1 MAKQLN
7 VSLAFTANTN
17 EAIASIKNLQKELNG
32 LATGT
37 KLKSS
42 GITELTPE
50 IQRAM
55 VAAGEL
61 QAKLESAVNV
71 KTGKLD
77 LSQFSDSLKKS
88 GTSLQDYAKQ
98 LNALGP
104 AGRQAFTNLAQSVLQ
119 AEAPL
124 IRCSQRVK
132 ELGTT
137 LANTARWQISS
148 SILHN
153 FMGTVQSAYGYAQD
167 LNKSLNDIRI
177 VTGASISEMDAFAEK
192 ANKAARALS
201 ATTNEYAKASLIY
214 FQQGD
219 TEAQAMDKAAITTK
233 MANVT
238 GQSAEVVSN
247 QLTAIWNN
255 FNKEGDVA
263 YEHYADVLT
272 KLGAAT
278 ASSTDEIAG
287 GLEKFAGI
295 ADQIGLS
302 YEYAASALATIT
314 SVSRESEDVVGTAL
328 KTIFARIQGLNL
340 GETLEDGTTLN
351 KYSEALQKVGIS
363 IFDQAGELKDMDDIL
378 EEMADRWKDLSRDE
392 QTALAQT
399 VAGVRQYNQL
409 MTLMNNWDVMDS
421 NLIMANSADGEL
433 EKQAEIYA
441 ESWEAARDRVSA
453 AAENIYAKILDD
465 DFFIGFLDGFANVID
480 GVGGLIDAFGGLQGV
495 LFTVGAIA
503 SQLFHD
509 EIVKGLKN
517 TAYNLKQLT
526 PLGKKEQAQTKEDA
540 LKALRDMKSSAT
552 GAEGQA
558 ENAALTHEVEMQEA
572 LMRNAKKLT
581 DEELKQLQIQMDT
594 VRALDKR
601 AIATA
606 KNADEARKELE
617 HLQTMN
623 KIQAQMDARA
633 KVRNSVKNDAEQEFF
648 ESAKK
653 VATKG
658 QNKTLVDQRKE
669 KLYHAAENQVRE
681 ANGLAKDA
689 DLTGFED
696 QVRTAF
702 INGVR
707 EAANSSDKYAQQV
720 AKELETKMS
729 AAQAAISK
737 KMNAAMAK
745 ARQDIEVYDKKI
757 EDAATANVSAVS
769 LKEMTGNMLTSE
781 LDKKNTEELAQLQ
794 NTLKEKILATR
805 QAAETLSEE
814 LGDEERET
822 QLKDDIQV
830 LSQLADKIGD
840 ATLDAKEFAKVLNDL
855 QTVAPDSSNFRGMD
869 ISDRIA
875 NAAQI
880 AGMENEQAGSTN
892 TEYDNVNFEGH
903 YEAARK
909 KAELDLRAKN
919 AKGDVEA
926 QKGQFDG
933 KIDGVGGLQGWAD
946 SIANVTTLISGLGA
960 VVSSV
965 QGAIDVFNNP
975 DSTAWDKVVA
985 VFGVLMTALPLV
997 PPLFSAIGASGT
1009 AAGAGI
1015 TAAMG
1020 PVGWIILAV
1029 VAAVTALTLAFSAL
1043 SDVYNA
1049 DAIAAKKAAENAE
1062 ALASAS
1068 EEAKRQLEG
1077 IKNGFD
1083 AYDTAVEKLNS
1094 CVKGT
1099 EEWNE
1104 ALNEVNNT
1112 VMGLLD
1118 AYPELLGQKDLF
1130 TRNKDGML
1138 EINDDARKKIIEQA
1152 ENAADTAQAAA
1163 LVSKA
1168 RAAEAMATSQNT
1180 NTQRQ
1185 IGNFY
1190 SYDSQGYVDAS
1201 INAGKILTE
1210 NKDKLAGLT
1219 GEEFE
1224 EELRKLIVKPAGMVD
1239 SEYESMIAKLTNY
1252 QSSIDSLVAA
1262 TEKAATQMDNATLM
1276 LANEHLQGQGYGAT
1290 ETAAAAEAYEK
1301 AQEEIYNKIIKD
1313 DADNNSQ
1320 ATRSSTTAEEIWGRF
1335 QQAKGITYGLA
1346 NNAVRGND
1354 NNRTYAYV
1362 DETGAEK
1369 TYTIEYIAQTIA
1381 AAEAMESMGAA
1392 AKDTAALLSQLG
1404 ESGVA
1409 FAAALG
1415 SGTDQASMANFMS
1428 DMTQAEVDAIGKEIT
1443 VDEAGNATI
1452 SDAGLTALGVTRDQ
1466 FEQLA
1471 TTFGISVQ
1479 DLTNNLSGAYNQV
1492 SETIASNQ
1500 EYFTKAGID
1509 ASKMSVAEQARLIS
1523 GKDAFNKQADTQGL
1537 GKNSLDAVI
1546 AQNANLDPEK
1556 LVAFVSGMSNISLT
1570 SEDAVKQIQDLAD
1583 TYGVQ
1588 GDAITSL
1595 MGQVEG
1601 LDQVY
1606 NISTNSIAEQTK
1618 KLQDV
1623 VGDGLSTGDNIS
1635 KENLKILEEAGIN
1648 TEQYF
1653 TQMAD
1658 GTYSLTGDAEE
1669 FNRIVNQI
1677 TFDGLKQQLADFNN
1691 VKKQTMDNF
1700 TSDYLDNDI
1709 ASNLL
1714 RNSSVYSTQD
1724 LMSQGGSLSS
1734 GSNAGYAAEDLGQ
1747 ARLDYM
1753 NSFEDGSFD
1762 FNAEQ
1767 LELLSS
1773 YQTNP
1778 NLALTAEQL
1787 SMIADMMSVVN
1798 AKESDMQAQ
1807 ALMTATSLDE
1817 LNAKAAELGSVMDS
1831 AYGEAL
1837 VKLASNYDNCVE
1849 EIEEYN
1855 KALRSGNKDQIN
1867 AAKSALQ
1874 LSVAIG
1880 EMSKKFNLDAKTTE
1894 NYAKRLAKSMNLDE
1908 DAAAKL
1914 AVANQRL
1921 DRGLTNLNENFDDY
1935 SKALKENSKN
1945 SAAWSETMDALKTDL
1960 ADILN
1965 VGDASMLTDS
1975 FAEATLASKDLKL
1988 ALDGDIEAIKRLQ
2001 TAAADDIMIN
2011 IVANESEDPEDLVS
2025 RWQQL
2030 KADFEAIGDIDAPG
2044 VDQTNLLNSFNEM
2057 IRAGNMTKDKIEA
2070 ALAGLH
2076 VSANVKTTYVS
2087 QTQQVP
2093 LTVTET
2099 AWMPSG
2105 TMTVP
2110 VPDGAGGVKN
2120 ETYTSMRRV
2129 TRTYDAGTS
2138 EADVVVPQY
2147 EIEGTTGPGGITT
2160 AFTAA
2165 PAPTV
2170 SRSATTSGNTGGGG
2184 GGGSG
2189 RKGVP
2194 SAVKKTKKNN
2204 LTERY
2209 KEVEDQ
2215 LDDTRDAAEKL
2226 SRSLD
2231 RLHGTEKINAINQLI
2246 AAEQREKEL
2255 LEQKRIEAQKY
2266 LEEDLAALHTAAGTV
2281 GVTFSVDGETGNISN
2296 YREQMDALY
2305 ERLTAKE
2312 DRLEDLRRKVE
2323 AAEGSA
2329 SDAEYEKLMNQY
2341 ELEERVLEQYR
2352 EQVSLLE
2359 EAIGQYYETDELLE
2373 DIDLQL
2379 DAMKGEEALP
2389 LVDSDLIDNLKEV
2402 SDILDDIEDKIDS
2415 LTSKADRLVGAS
2427 RIAVLKEIAA
2437 LERERLAT
2445 LQRQYQAQEKD
2456 IAQKREAAEEI
2467 ANRNNVS
2474 LEYDNKGNIVNY
2486 DEAMGKLKKE
2496 YEDYY
2501 KQFAEDGFISEAEQT
2516 VLDSL
2521 KGDMD
2526 ELQEYIDAYSE
2537 AVEDSEEIQ
2546 KQIEEAYYA
2555 WQDKNAEI
2563 LNEKLT
2569 LKVEVNDREL
2579 NKIDYYLSKME
2590 DDFYQMAEAAAI
2602 MTGQQEVYNNK
2613 LQAYESHMQDLETAY
2628 ANGEISLEAYVSG
2641 LQECEDGIYENLQA
2655 LQELDKAMLD
2665 YYGQTL
2671 TAAREELAKYT
2682 DQMALQ
2688 SETLSYYQ
2696 SLLTIM
2702 GKQNDYAKMDQVL
2715 RGQSKI
2721 IKDQLD
2727 VAKQSAEWF
2736 TQEAEKKKALYESA
2750 LASGDSAAAEL
2761 YKKEY
2766 EAALQASNEAQSEYL
2781 AKSQE
2786 YAESLKAVFENTLA
2800 GLNQDLEKS
2809 LTGGTS
2815 FDQIS
2820 TEMKRAASLQ
2830 EEYLTTTNQIYE
2842 TNKLMHKT
2850 QQEIDKSSNS
2860 VAKERLKNFINET
2873 QQLQNKNKLSKYE
2886 LSIQQAKYDLL
2897 MAEIA
2902 LEEAQAAKSTVRLQR
2917 DSEGNFGYV
2926 YTADSSKVADAEQKL
2941 ADAQN
2946 KLYNIGL
2953 DGANQYTEKYQQT
2966 LSEMYDT
2973 LTDLQQQYLNGAFAT
2988 EEEYNAAV
2996 TSAKEYYYAKLEEY
3010 SSLHSIALQT
3020 DSRVVEDAWS
3030 SELSSMVYNT
3040 NEWKDRV
3047 EEYIGN
3053 VGTAFTSWHAEMET
3067 LLGESGLSGDF
3078 SNLGEKVDEVTEDSK
3093 ELRDE
3098 ITNNVLPALKSEVDA
3113 VSSVT
3118 GAWAL
3123 QRQEVLN
3130 TMKEYEDLIE
3140 EIEDAIDAMLE
3151 LRDIADDPLP
3161 NPPGVPESEDPNPT
3175 PSPTPDPDPTPSP
3188 TPDPGSDTEEEEEE
3202 EVVREYDQTTKT
3214 GVALAIWNGTMGWG
3228 EGTER
3233 RNRLIEK
3240 HFDPDEIQA
3249 LVNDPKLSTAAKNGT
3264 WTVKYP
3270 DVGADLIDLREYY
3283 HYDRFNTGGYTG
3295 SWSGSYGKL
3304 AMLDQKELVL
3314 NAGDTENF
3322 LASMELLNKIVSAI
3336 DLYSMNSRLGGALYS
3351 PSIGTIGGGDL
3362 LEQQVHIEASFPNV
3376 SSHSEIEE
3384 AFNNLVNQASQYA
3397 NRR

>member
-32 LATGT
+32 LATGA
-37 KLKSS
+37 KLKNS

-61 QAKLESAVNV
+61 QAKLEGAVNV

-340 GETLEDGTTLN
+340 GETLDDGTTLN

-378 EEMADRWKDLSRDE
+378 EEMADRWKTLSRD
-392 QTALAQT
+392 QQVALAQA

-409 MTLMNNWDVMDS
+409 MTLMNSWDVMDN

-465 DFFIGFLDGFANVID
+465 DFFISFLDGFANVID
-480 GVGGLIDAFGGLQGV
+480 GVSGLIDAFGGLQGV

-503 SQLFHD
+503 SQLFHN

-572 LMRNAKKLT
+572 LMHNAKKLT

-633 KVRNSVKNDAEQEFF
+633 KVRNSIKNNAEQEFF
-648 ESAKK
+648 EGARN

-681 ANGLAKDA
+681 ANGLAKNA
-689 DLTGFED
+689 DLKGFED
-696 QVRTAF
+696 QVKTAF

-729 AAQAAISK
+729 VAQAAISK

-757 EDAATANVSAVS
+757 EDAATANVSATS

-794 NTLKEKILATR
+794 NTLKEKILATK
-805 QAAETLSEE
+805 QAAETLSDE

-822 QLKDDIQV
+822 QLKDDIKV

-855 QTVAPDSSNFRGMD
+855 QTVAPDSSNFAGMD
-869 ISDRIA
+869 INDRIA

-892 TEYDNVNFEGH
+892 TDYDTVNFEGH

-909 KAELDLRAKN
+909 KAEQDLRAKN

-926 QKGQFDG
+926 QKGQFDA
-933 KIDGVGGLQGWAD
+933 KIDDAGGLQGWAD
-946 SIANVTTLISGLGA
+946 GIANVTTLISGLGA

-997 PPLFSAIGASGT
+997 PPLFSAIGASGA
-1009 AAGAGI
+1009 AAGAGV

-1020 PVGWIILAV
+1020 PVGWIILGI

-1043 SDVYNA
+1043 SDIYNA

-1068 EEAKRQLEG
+1068 EKAKQQLEG

-1104 ALNEVNNT
+1104 ALSEVNDT

-1118 AYPELLGQKDLF
+1118 TYPELLGQKDLF

-1138 EINDDARKKIIEQA
+1138 EINDDARAKIIQQA

-1185 IGNFY
+1185 IGSFY

-1201 INAGKILTE
+1201 VHAGKILTE

-1239 SEYESMIAKLTNY
+1239 SEYESMIAKLTSY

-1301 AQEEIYNKIIKD
+1301 AQEEIYNKIIKA

-1335 QQAKGITYGLA
+1335 QQATGTTYGLA

-1392 AKDTAALLSQLG
+1392 AKDTATLLSQLG

-1443 VDEAGNATI
+1443 VDKAGNATI
-1452 SDAGLTALGVTRDQ
+1452 SDAGLAALGVTREQ

-1509 ASKMSVAEQARLIS
+1509 ASKMSIAEQTKLIS
-1523 GKDAFNKQADTQGL
+1523 SKDAFNKQADTQGL

-1606 NISTNSIAEQTK
+1606 SISTNSIAEQTK

-1623 VGDGLSTGDNIS
+1623 VGDGLSTGDNVS
-1635 KENLKILEEAGIN
+1635 EENLKILEEVGIN

-1677 TFDGLKQQLADFNN
+1677 TFDGLKEQLADFNN

-1700 TSDYLDNDI
+1700 TSDYLDNDT

-1753 NSFEDGSFD
+1753 SSFEDGTFD

-1787 SMIADMMSVVN
+1787 SMIADMMGVVN

-1807 ALMTATSLDE
+1807 ALMTATSLEE

-1855 KALRSGNKDQIN
+1855 KALCSGNKDQIN

-1874 LSVAIG
+1874 LSVSIG
-1880 EMSKKFNLDAKTTE
+1880 EMSKKFNLDAKATE

-1975 FAEATLASKDLKL
+1975 FAEATLASDDLKL
-1988 ALDGDIEAIKRLQ
+1988 ALDGDVEAIKRLQ

-2011 IVANESEDPEDLVS
+2011 IVANQSEDPEDLVS

-2030 KADFEAIGDIDAPG
+2030 KTDFEAIGDINAPG

-2057 IRAGNMTKDKIEA
+2057 IRAGNMTKDQIEA

-2087 QTQQVP
+2087 QKQQVP

-2120 ETYTSMRRV
+2120 ETYTSMKRV
-2129 TRTYDAGTS
+2129 TKTYDAGTS

-2147 EIEGTTGPGGITT
+2147 EIEGTEGPGGITT

-2170 SRSATTSGNTGGGG
+2170 SKSATTSGNTGGGG
-2184 GGGSG
+2184 GGGG
-2189 RKGVP
+2189 NRQD
-2194 SAVKKTKKNN
+2194 KKVTRTKKDDVV
-2204 LTERY
+2204 ERY
-2209 KEVEDQ
+2209 KELKDK
-2215 LDDTRDAAEKL
+2215 LDDVRDAADKT
-2226 SRSLD
+2226 SASLG
-2231 RLHGTEKINAINQLI
+2231 RLHGPEKLEAIKKII
-2246 AAEQREKEL
+2246 AAEQEEMDL
-2255 LEQKRIEAQKY
+2255 LQQQADLAKGH
-2266 LEEDLAALHTAAGTV
+2266 LTEDLAALQTAAGAV
-2281 GVTFSVDGETGNISN
+2281 GVAFTIDENGNLSN
-2296 YREQMDALY
+2296 YTDQMNALY
-2305 ERLTAKE
+2305 ERLSAQ
-2312 DRLEDLRRKVE
+2312 E
-2323 AAEGSA
+2323 AALEQEA
-2329 SDAEYEKLMNQY
+2329 ADLAAIQSDAAYEAALAEYEVNEQALEQLREQIQELEAAQQQY
-2341 ELEERVLEQYR
+2341 E
-2352 EQVSLLE
+2352 
-2359 EAIGQYYETDELLE
+2359 ETRELLE

-2379 DAMKGEEALP
+2379 EEMKGEEALP
-2389 LVDSDLIDNLKEV
+2389 LVDSDLIDMLQEV
-2402 SDILDDIEDKIDS
+2402 DDVLDDIEGSIDRM
-2415 LTSKADRLVGAS
+2415 TQKAERLVGAS
-2427 RIAVLKEIAA
+2427 RIAALKEIAK

-2445 LQRQYQAQEKD
+2445 LQRRQQVLDKD
-2456 IAQKREAAEEI
+2456 IDDKRDAVDTIAA
-2467 ANRNNVS
+2467 RNNVEF
-2474 LEYDNKGNIVNY
+2474 EYDENGNIVNY
-2486 DEAMGKLKKE
+2486 EAQMQKMSQE
-2496 YEDYY
+2496 YRELYE
-2501 KQFAEDGFISEAEQT
+2501 QASADGLITEAEQAG
-2516 VLDSL
+2516 LDAL
-2521 KGDMD
+2521 KEDMD
-2526 ELQEYIDAYSE
+2526 ELQEYVDAYNE
-2537 AVEDSEEIQ
+2537 AVEEAESNQEAQ
-2546 KQIEEAYYA
+2546 LEAYYA
-2555 WQDKNAEI
+2555 WQDANAEA
-2563 LNEKLT
+2563 LNET
-2569 LKVEVNDREL
+2569 LSMKIEIDDRALRRVEYYL
-2579 NKIDYYLSKME
+2579 NKLN
-2590 DDFYQMAEAAAI
+2590 DDFYSSAEAAALLA
-2602 MTGQQEVYNNK
+2602 GQQDIYNSK
-2613 LQAYESHMQDLETAY
+2613 LGAYEQQLNDLETAY
-2628 ANGEISLEAYVSG
+2628 NNGEISLEAYVSG
-2641 LQECEDGIYENLQA
+2641 MQECQDGIYENLEA
-2655 LQELDKAMLD
+2655 LQELDKAMME
-2665 YYGQTL
+2665 YYGETL
-2671 TAAREELAKYT
+2671 AKAQDELAKYT
-2682 DQMALQ
+2682 DKMNLQME
-2688 SETLSYYQ
+2688 SLSYYQ
-2696 SLLTIM
+2696 SLLTLM
-2702 GKQNDYAKMDQVL
+2702 GKQNDYKKMDTIL
-2715 RGQSKI
+2715 RGQADLLA
-2721 IKDQLD
+2721 DQVE
-2727 VAKQSAEWF
+2727 VAKESAAF
-2736 TQEAEKKKALYESA
+2736 FKAEADAKWQLYQNA

-2766 EAALQASNEAQSEYL
+2766 EAALEASNQAQSDYI

-2786 YAESLKAVFENTLA
+2786 YVESLKAVFENTLA
-2800 GLNQDLEKS
+2800 SINHDFEEA
-2809 LTGGTS
+2809 LTGGSS
-2815 FDQIS
+2815 FDQLA
-2820 TEMKRAASLQ
+2820 TEMKRAKSLQ
-2830 EEYLTTTNQIYE
+2830 EEFLTTTNQIYE

-2860 VAKERLKNFINET
+2860 VAKEKLKNFINET
-2873 QQLQNKNKLSKYE
+2873 QQLQNKTKLSKYE
-2886 LSIQQAKYDLL
+2886 LEIQQAKYDLL

-2946 KLYNIGL
+2946 KLYNVAL
-2953 DGANQYTEKYQQT
+2953 NGANEYTEKYQQT

-2973 LTDLQQQYLNGAFAT
+2973 LTGLQQQYLNGAFAS

-2996 TSAKEYYYAKLEEY
+2996 TAAKEYYYAKLEEY
-3010 SSLHSIALQT
+3010 SSLHAIALQT
-3020 DSRVVEDAWS
+3020 DSRVVEEAWS

-3040 NEWKDRV
+3040 GTWKQNV
-3047 EEYIGN
+3047 EQYITD
-3053 VGTAFTSWHAEMET
+3053 VGIAFNAWHDEMAAI
-3067 LLGESGLSGDF
+3067 LGEAGLASDF
-3078 SNLGEKVDEVTEDSK
+3078 SNLGDRVDEVTQDSE
-3093 ELRDE
+3093 ELKNE
-3098 ITNNVLPALKSEVDA
+3098 IVNQVLPALQNELQA
-3113 VSSVT
+3113 VSQVT
-3118 GAWAL
+3118 GAWAT
-3123 QRQEVLN
+3123 QRAEMLDTIKQ
-3130 TMKEYEDLIE
+3130 YEDLTT
-3140 EIEDAIDAMLE
+3140 EINTAIDALLE
-3151 LRDIADDPLP
+3151 LRDLADDPLP
-3161 NPPGVPESEDPNPT
+3161 NPPEVPEQESSGSDPEPAPT
-3175 PSPTPDPDPTPSP
+3175 PEPAPEQTEPEPTPPPAPEQTEPEEDEVESYQTGTLKFEYNAPDRVWTDSASKRYEW
-3188 TPDPGSDTEEEEEE
+3188 GSAESDKMQAAFDKA
-3202 EVVREYDQTTKT
+3202 YAMNGGYT
-3214 GVALAIWNGTMGWG
+3214 GDYWKGWSGKGGLLDADVLHKKYGLA
-3228 EGTER
+3228 
-3233 RNRLIEK
+3233 
-3240 HFDPDEIQA
+3240 
-3249 LVNDPKLSTAAKNGT
+3249 
-3264 WTVKYP
+3264 
-3270 DVGADLIDLREYY
+3270 
-3283 HYDRFNTGGYTG
+3283 TGGYTG
-3295 SWSGSYGKL
+3295 DWEGSYGKL
-3304 AMLDQKELVL
+3304 AFLHQKELVL

-3322 LASMELLNKIVSAI
+3322 LASMDLLNKIVSAI
-3336 DLYSMNSRLGGALYS
+3336 DLYSLNSQLSGALYS
-3351 PSIGTIGGGDL
+3351 PTIGSMNNSDTV
-3362 LEQQVHIEASFPNV
+3362 EQQVHIEASFPNV